1 MKKDAKKVAQELL
14 VKIEQADKQQKDG
27 ADERKIP
34 HQAVVSL
41 TAVIT
46 QQMPNGAWHPRAT
59 FDDQFLLI
67 LEGNSEKEVSD
78 DLQTKLQELKEQ
90 WAKSG
95 GQIGRYKPLEKSP
108 TNEPATKT

>member
-1 MKKDAKKVAQELL
+1 MKKDAQTVAQELL
-14 VKIEQADKQQKDG
+14 NKLEQADQNKDG
-27 ADERKIP
+27 GPDERKIP
-34 HQAVVSL
+34 HQAIISL

-78 DLQTKLQELKEQ
+78 NLQIKFKELKEQ

-95 GQIGRYKPLEKSP
+95 GQIGRYKSL
-108 TNEPATKT
+108 TNEPAIEN